1 MAMHLFHEGVS
12 SFFKIVYRWKVKGYP
27 NGQGDCLD
35 SNCPQDY
42 DKIDKL

>member
-1 MAMHLFHEGVS
+1 MAMLPFREGVS
-12 SFFKIVYRWKVKGYP
+12 SFFKIVYQWKEKGYP
-27 NGQGDCLD
+27 YGQGDCLD